1 MIIIYIAVPFRIRTI
16 HSADIQVS
24 GVWQGYLTGGPLTG
38 RRLNGG
44 RGNFGP

>member
-16 HSADIQVS
+16 RSADIQVS
-24 GVWQGYLTGGPLTG
+24 GVWQAYLTGGPLTG
-38 RRLNGG
+38 RLNGG